1 MEILAEK
8 KAPARPLRKMRKTK
22 IIEIIIAAIVG
33 AGVTMISK
41 VVEAYLMN
49 HITSAG
55 NIAGGI
61 AASVTYLVERFKN
74 V

>member
-1 MEILAEK
+1 
-8 KAPARPLRKMRKTK
+8 MRKTK